1 MDAVAGRPAA
11 GTGKGMV
18 SFYGFVLSDGCP
30 IYLQIVR
37 FVKQGIAAGL
47 ISNQEEVPSRRAL
60 SAKLC
65 VNPNTVQKAFRILED
80 EGILTSRSG
89 AKSYTCVDES
99 TMRNIRRELTL
110 AETGRWVEAM
120 RKLGVEIGRGT
131 LERGEGRLRG
141 DYLMA

>member
-11 GTGKGMV
+11 GTGKEMV
-18 SFYGFVLSDGCP
+18 SFDGFVLSDGSP
-30 IYLQIVR
+30 IYLQIVH
-37 FVKQGIAAGL
+37 FVKQGI
-47 ISNQEEVPSRRAL
+47 
-60 SAKLC
+60 
-65 VNPNTVQKAFRILED
+65 VQKAFRILEN

-120 RKLGVEIGRGT
+120 RKLGVGQQEALKLAGE
-131 LERGEGRLRG
+131 LWKEERDDWGGII
-141 DYLMA
+141 

>member
-11 GTGKGMV
+11 GTGKEMV
-18 SFYGFVLSDGCP
+18 SFDGFVLSDGSP